1 MEQKRNSYLVSSS
14 MKKFLT
20 ASIAAMLIQNVNAIV
35 DGILMGRFLGTEA
48 FSAVNLCLPVVG
60 LLTTIAMLF
69 YTGANVL
76 ASVALGA
83 REEKRAN
90 SIYTVSMSSVG
101 ILSVVVTITA
111 ILGVN
116 LVTAVICREEAL
128 RGYTRDYLFV
138 YFAGTAVIM
147 LVSALLGFG
156 NVGGKPKLVTRAS
169 LTNVITNI
177 VCDVLYV
184 KILGMGIKGA
194 ALATITGAFLSAI
207 IVIADWKVK
216 GSPFKFCRVGSE
228 TIPILKEIVHY
239 GVSVT
244 SQTFAIVIY
253 SYVCAILAQV
263 FCGVYG
269 AFVGSLLAQATSL
282 GQGVSGGMGKAF
294 NAIGGMLKGQKDD
307 AGVLMLY
314 KKGMKVA
321 VLVAVA
327 FVAVFMI
334 LARPY
339 AMLMGAENEEL
350 LRYSVKSL
358 RMALPFIIPVSFVWI
373 IPNIYAL
380 GGQLSILPIISISQP
395 VLTGLGL
402 IACGSLISND
412 YMWIG
417 YPISAVLIFLL
428 VVFLSERVRKK
439 SDEKLGFISL
449 LPVPDKRPNV
459 YDISVPCDKDGLI
472 DTLRELNTFF
482 EGQDIDKKLGM
493 RVRLCIEEM
502 VSNIVEFG
510 GRKKNQFLDLK
521 IVVDEQ
527 EISAIIKDDG
537 KQFDPITAEKKGSGL
552 KILNGL
558 CPDLDYKY
566 SYGQNML
573 FMNWVK

>member
-116 LVTAVICREEAL
+116 LVTAVICREETL

>member
-90 SIYTVSMSSVG
+90 SIYTVSMTSVG

-128 RGYTRDYLFV
+128 REYTRDYLLV

-194 ALATITGAFLSAI
+194 ALATITGALLSAI
-207 IVIADWKVK
+207 IVIADWKIK

-228 TIPILKEIVHY
+228 TGPILKEIVHY

-339 AMLMGAENEEL
+339 AMLMGAEDEEL
-350 LRYSVKSL
+350 LRYSVRSL

-402 IACGSLISND
+402 IACGSIIGND
-412 YMWIG
+412 FMWIG

-428 VVFLSERVRKK
+428 VVCLSESVRKK
-439 SDEKLGFISL
+439 ASENLGFISL
-449 LPVPDKRPNV
+449 LPVPENKPNV
-459 YDISVPCDKDGLI
+459 YDISVPCDKDGLV

-482 EGQDIDKKLGM
+482 DGQDIDKKLGM

>member
-35 DGILMGRFLGTEA
+35 DGVLMGRFLGTEA

-90 SIYTVSMSSVG
+90 SIYTVSMASVG
-101 ILSVVVTITA
+101 ILSIVVTITA

-184 KILGMGIKGA
+184 KVLGMGIKGA
-194 ALATITGAFLSAI
+194 ALATITGAFISAI

-339 AMLMGAENEEL
+339 AMLMGAEDEEL
-350 LRYSVKSL
+350 LRYSVRSL

-449 LPVPDKRPNV
+449 LPVPDKKPNV

-472 DTLRELNTFF
+472 DTLRELNSFF